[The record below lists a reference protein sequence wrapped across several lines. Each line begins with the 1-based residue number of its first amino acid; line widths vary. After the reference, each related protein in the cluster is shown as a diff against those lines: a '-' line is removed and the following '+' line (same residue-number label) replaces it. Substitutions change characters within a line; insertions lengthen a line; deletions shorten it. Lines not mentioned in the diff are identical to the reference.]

1 MAKNRTL
8 FLTDYC
14 LTPHVH
20 IPNAGILCEEKKI
33 IAVGGASAF
42 SLDEPGLHVI
52 DLTDAYA
59 TPGFIDSHIHGGGG
73 YDTAKALEP
82 DADINILCRHLAT
95 HGITTFLPT
104 LMSYPR
110 DKMIALT
117 AKLAELVEDS
127 YEGADPCAI
136 NLEGVRSRRP
146 RREIARPA
154 REIPPRAPS
163 ASDRPVRWRRPPR
176 YKAPPAPLRPR
187 RVPAP
192 AACGR

>member
-82 DADINILCRHLAT
+82 DADINILCRHLAM
-95 HGITTFLPT
+95 HGITTFLQN
-104 LMSYPR
+104 
-110 DKMIALT
+110 DC
-117 AKLAELVEDS
+117 V
-127 YEGADPCAI
+127 
-136 NLEGVRSRRP
+136 
-146 RREIARPA
+146 
-154 REIPPRAPS
+154 
-163 ASDRPVRWRRPPR
+163 DRKTCRT
-176 YKAPPAPLRPR
+176 
-187 RVPAP
+187 
-192 AACGR
+192 G

>member
-59 TPGFIDSHIHGGGG
+59 TPGFIDSHIH
-73 YDTAKALEP
+73 
-82 DADINILCRHLAT
+82 DARHYHFSAHAHELSARQNDCVDRKTCRT
-95 HGITTFLPT
+95 G
-104 LMSYPR
+104 
-110 DKMIALT
+110 
-117 AKLAELVEDS
+117 
-127 YEGADPCAI
+127 
-136 NLEGVRSRRP
+136 
-146 RREIARPA
+146 
-154 REIPPRAPS
+154 
-163 ASDRPVRWRRPPR
+163 
-176 YKAPPAPLRPR
+176 
-187 RVPAP
+187 
-192 AACGR
+192 

>member
-59 TPGFIDSHIHGGGG
+59 TPGFIDS
-73 YDTAKALEP
+73 P
-82 DADINILCRHLAT
+82 
-95 HGITTFLPT
+95 
-104 LMSYPR
+104 
-110 DKMIALT
+110 
-117 AKLAELVEDS
+117 
-127 YEGADPCAI
+127 
-136 NLEGVRSRRP
+136 
-146 RREIARPA
+146 
-154 REIPPRAPS
+154 PPRARGCLT
-163 ASDRPVRWRRPPR
+163 ACRPAPPR
-176 YKAPPAPLRPR
+176 R
-187 RVPAP
+187 
-192 AACGR
+192 

>member
-59 TPGFIDSHIHGGGG
+59 TPASS
-73 YDTAKALEP
+73 TAIFTAG
-82 DADINILCRHLAT
+82 AAMILQKRWNPMRT
-95 HGITTFLPT
+95 SIF
-104 LMSYPR
+104 
-110 DKMIALT
+110 
-117 AKLAELVEDS
+117 
-127 YEGADPCAI
+127 
-136 NLEGVRSRRP
+136 
-146 RREIARPA
+146 
-154 REIPPRAPS
+154 S
-163 ASDRPVRWRRPPR
+163 AVIWRRTVLPLFCPR
-176 YKAPPAPLRPR
+176 S
-187 RVPAP
+187 
-192 AACGR
+192 

>member
-59 TPGFIDSHIHGGGG
+59 TPGFIDSHIHGRGG
-73 YDTAKALEP
+73 YVTEKALGP
-82 DADINILCRHLAT
+82 DADINILCRHLAM

-104 LMSYPR
+104 LMSYAR

-127 YEGADPCAI
+127 HEGADPCAI
-136 NLEGVRSRRP
+136 NLEGPFINVRKCGSQNP
-146 RREIARPA
+146 EAICSIDMG
-154 REIPPRAPS
+154 E
-163 ASDRPVRWRRPPR
+163 DRI
-176 YKAPPAPLRPR
+176 
-187 RVPAP
+187 
-192 AACGR
+192 